1 MERLR
6 GQLEVRDMKLATL
19 RRGGRDGRLALVSR
33 DLTRCLLVPGIAPTL
48 QAALDDWATIAPR
61 LAERAAILE
70 LNAANADVMPFD
82 PAQCAAPLPRA
93 YHWVDGS
100 AYVNH
105 VELVRKARGAEMPA
119 SFWTD
124 PLVYQG
130 GSDDLLGARDDVPF
144 RDESWG
150 IDLEAEV
157 AVITDDVPMGTTPE
171 AASSHIKLL
180 MLVNDWSLRGL
191 IPGELAK
198 GFGFYQSKPA
208 SSFSPV
214 AVTPDELGTAWQDTR
229 VHLPLQSRING
240 QEFGRPD
247 AGVDM
252 TFSFAQLIAHVTR
265 TRRLGAGAIV
275 GSGTV
280 SNYDR
285 SRGSSC
291 LAEKRTLEQLES
303 GAPRTPFLKF
313 GDRVSIEMHDA
324 QGQNIFGTLDNQV
337 TSLS

>member
-1 MERLR
+1 L
-6 GQLEVRDMKLATL
+6 KLATL
-19 RRGGRDGRLALVSR
+19 KRGGRDGRLALVSR
-33 DLTRCLLVPGIAPTL
+33 DMTRCLLVPGIAPTM

-61 LAERAAILE
+61 LADRAATLE
-70 LNAANADVMPFD
+70 TAAANAEFMPFD

-144 RDESWG
+144 ADESWG

-157 AVITDDVPMGTTPE
+157 AVITDDVPMGTTP
-171 AASSHIKLL
+171 AQATTHIKLIA
-180 MLVNDWSLRGL
+180 LVNDWSLRGL

-198 GFGFYQSKPA
+198 GFGFYQSKP
-208 SSFSPV
+208 STSFSPV
-214 AVTPDELGTAWQDTR
+214 VVTPDELGEAWRDSR
-229 VHLPLQSRING
+229 LHLPLCSRING
-240 QEFGRPD
+240 QAFGHPD

-252 TFSFAQLIAHVTR
+252 TFNFAQLIAHVAK

-303 GAPRTPFLKF
+303 GKPSTSFLKF
-313 GDRVSIEMHDA
+313 GDRVSIEMLDDE
-324 QGQNIFGTLDNQV
+324 GRNIFGTLENRV
-337 TSLS
+337 VRAG

>member
-1 MERLR
+1 
-6 GQLEVRDMKLATL
+6 MKLASL
-19 RRGGRDGRLALVSR
+19 KGGGRDGRLALVSR
-33 DLTRCLLVPGIAPTL
+33 DLGHCVLVPGIAATM
-48 QAALDDWATIAPR
+48 QAALDDWDTVAPR
-61 LAERAAILE
+61 LVERAAALE
-70 LNAANADVMPFD
+70 SHRDHAGVMAFDAAL
-82 PAQCAAPLPRA
+82 CAAPLPRA

-130 GSDDLLGARDDVPF
+130 GSDDLLGPRDDVPF
-144 RDESWG
+144 GDEAWG

-157 AVITDDVPMGTTPE
+157 AVITGDVPMGTTAE
-171 AASSHIKLL
+171 AAAPAIRLVT
-180 MLVNDWSLRGL
+180 LVNDWSLRNL
-191 IPGELAK
+191 IPAELAK

-208 SSFSPV
+208 TAFAPV
-214 AVTPDELGTAWQDTR
+214 AVTPDELGDAWSGCK
-229 VHLPLQSRING
+229 VNLPLISRING
-240 QEFGRPD
+240 AEFGRPE

-252 TFSFAQLIAHVTR
+252 TFNFAQLIAHVTK

-285 SRGSSC
+285 GRGSSC
-291 LAEKRTLEQLES
+291 LAEKRMLELLEH
-303 GAPRTPFLKF
+303 GQARTPFLKF
-313 GDRVSIEMHDA
+313 GDRVQIEMRA
-324 QGQNIFGTLDNQV
+324 AGGANIFGTLDNRV
-337 TSLS
+337 VRA